1 MNNSE
6 AKELSVIVGVYSI
19 IPTQKA
25 LSFLRDTSETEKV
38 KKILCTLSK
47 EDMLNEV
54 RTSCPKHQGSQDR
67 SEQGAVQQLRHPG
80 KQGWPWQLLFA
91 AMQQKR
97 TGSLDRTC
105 SVTMTLG
112 GESWQQRG
120 KTFSRF
126 SVFEDADR
134 NDCSGSNC
142 GNSLGACCSWWGR
155 NKMSYTCLRMG
166 GWGSL
171 LKSAFWA
178 VEVV

>member
-54 RTSCPKHQGSQDR
+54 RTSCPKQQGGQDR
-67 SEQGAVQQLRHPG
+67 SEQGAVQQLRHRG
-80 KQGWPWQLLFA
+80 KQAWPWQLLFA

-120 KTFSRF
+120 GRPFPVLAFLKMWTEMTA
-126 SVFEDADR
+126 VALTVETHLEHAV
-134 NDCSGSNC
+134 
-142 GNSLGACCSWWGR
+142 LGEEGI
-155 NKMSYTCLRMG
+155 KCLT
-166 GWGSL
+166 L
-171 LKSAFWA
+171 A
-178 VEVV
+178 